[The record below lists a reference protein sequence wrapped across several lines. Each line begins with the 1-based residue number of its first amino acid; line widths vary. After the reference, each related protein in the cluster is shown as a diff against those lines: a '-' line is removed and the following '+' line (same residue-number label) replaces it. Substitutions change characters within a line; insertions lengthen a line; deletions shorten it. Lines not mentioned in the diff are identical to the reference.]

1 VRADIDREAL
11 LQFLGFGNPAADVV
25 FIGMEEGLSVPPPLE
40 DQLAERSLFPPLIDL
55 AESARVHAGRFFASN
70 DPPIQ
75 STWNVMIRIL
85 LALDGC
91 SSATTQQVRRYQRDR
106 LGRTSE
112 RAALIEMLP
121 LPAPSLGQWPY
132 DTIFP
137 DFPSRESYRIDQL
150 PKRID
155 LIKRHLAYGPKLV
168 VAYGSAYWPNYKA
181 LFPGVGQWQSAA
193 PFQVGRGQH
202 STVILTPHFTARQMN
217 GKRDN
222 LIRLSLEAMDS
233 AASTSSQMPS

>member
-1 VRADIDREAL
+1 
-11 LQFLGFGNPAADVV
+11 
-25 FIGMEEGLSVPPPLE
+25 
-40 DQLAERSLFPPLIDL
+40 
-55 AESARVHAGRFFASN
+55 
-70 DPPIQ
+70 
-75 STWNVMIRIL
+75 
-85 LALDGC
+85 
-91 SSATTQQVRRYQRDR
+91 
-106 LGRTSE
+106 
-112 RAALIEMLP
+112 MLP

-155 LIKRHLAYGPKLV
+155 LIKRHLAYGP
-168 VAYGSAYWPNYKA
+168 
-181 LFPGVGQWQSAA
+181 QWQSAA